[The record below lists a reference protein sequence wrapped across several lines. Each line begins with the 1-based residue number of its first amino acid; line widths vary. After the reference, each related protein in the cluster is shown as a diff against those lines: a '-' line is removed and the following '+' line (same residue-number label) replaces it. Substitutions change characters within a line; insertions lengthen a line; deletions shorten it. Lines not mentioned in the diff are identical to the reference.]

1 MRTLLVDRVQQTQTM
16 RTMFYLELALVFI
29 MQTVWWYCAA
39 SFRLRLHFLLQRL
52 SILLCLM
59 LCVRLSQFKISS
71 KRSIAFLL
79 YQIQWLTSASH
90 LMKAIY
96 LQLLWQNLWSLP
108 LAQSI
113 STSNIITFA
122 AELIH
127 LSTNQV
133 ISRLSTSQPRNNLLI
148 YSLSHWTVIASLHYA
163 RWYVDGDN

>member
-1 MRTLLVDRVQQTQTM
+1 MRTLLVDGVQQTQTM
-16 RTMFYLELALVFI
+16 LTMFYLELALLFV
-29 MQTVWWYCAA
+29 MQTVQWCDSA

-59 LCVRLSQFKISS
+59 LCVRISQFKFSS

-79 YQIQWLTSASH
+79 CQIQQLTSASCF
-90 LMKAIY
+90 MKTIY

-113 STSNIITFA
+113 LPSNIITFA
-122 AELIH
+122 AGLIH

-133 ISRLSTSQPRNNLLI
+133 IARLSTSQPRNNLLI
-148 YSLSHWTVIASLHYA
+148 YSLSHLMVITSLRYA
-163 RWYVDGDN
+163 RCYVDGGN